1 MHGINMIPLHYEN
14 KRERSLCHLRLHRA
28 FDVPEHIKTPDDAS
42 RAALCDLIAF
52 EDVYTVGEVLK
63 LSAQLLSERDLTAP
77 YEAVIFDIKSLA
89 EYYYVERRVMVI
101 AARLCG
107 AQDFVRGNVRQTW
120 ADDADAKFV
129 LDATAIKEIH
139 Q

>member
-1 MHGINMIPLHYEN
+1 MNMIPLNYEN

-28 FDVPEHIKTPDDAS
+28 FAVPEKIKTSEDAA

-52 EDVYTVGEVLK
+52 ESTYDIGVILQ
-63 LSAQLLSERDLTAP
+63 LSAQLLSDRDLAAP
-77 YEAVIFDIKSLA
+77 HEAVIFDINSLS
-89 EYYYVERRVMVI
+89 EYYDVERRVMLI

-107 AQDFVRGNVRQTW
+107 AQDYVHGNVRQTW
-120 ADDADAKFV
+120 ADDQDAKFV
-129 LDATAIKEIH
+129 LDSSAIKEMR